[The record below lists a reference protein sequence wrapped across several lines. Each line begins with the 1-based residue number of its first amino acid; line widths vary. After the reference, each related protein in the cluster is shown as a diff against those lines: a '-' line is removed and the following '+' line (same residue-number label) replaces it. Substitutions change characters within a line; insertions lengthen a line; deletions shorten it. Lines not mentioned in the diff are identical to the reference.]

1 MYLFQ
6 FILLAFHYIQ
16 ARRLPINDTKV
27 KQKHELIKID
37 LRLVLDQ
44 PSLES
49 EKGQPKG
56 RNEIDQIDAFASITL
71 PTADNSTVIND
82 NDEQNKLLLTN
93 VQIYRPSAAHGF
105 FNNHVHSPLLCSH
118 KYRFLVVFVAG
129 IGFSAVIYKML
140 FICNY
145 VIGERYLKG

>member
-1 MYLFQ
+1 MSFNR
-6 FILLAFHYIQ
+6 ILLAFHYIQ
-16 ARRLPINDTKV
+16 ARRLPINDTKGP
-27 KQKHELIKID
+27 ELIKID
-37 LRLVLDQ
+37 LRLILDQ
-44 PSLES
+44 PES
-49 EKGQPKG
+49 AKGQPKG

>member
-1 MYLFQ
+1 MYLLQ
-6 FILLAFHYIQ
+6 LILLAFQYTQ
-16 ARRLPINDTKV
+16 ARRLPINDTKE
-27 KQKHELIKID
+27 KPEHELIKID
-37 LRLVLDQ
+37 LRLILDQ
-44 PSLES
+44 PES
-49 EKGQPKG
+49 AKGQPKG

-71 PTADNSTVIND
+71 PTADNSTVGND